1 MEDSNVQGDRYVQ
14 HVQHVQHANQ
24 PQDQDQS
31 NTQQEVND
39 TVTQTDEPTLQ
50 QLVHP
55 HQQNMKSGKITLVNF
70 GFTSS
75 KSQQLFGN
83 RKKQA
88 RPKDVKKSIQQ
99 RLDFDFTPRLTNDV
113 KTTRKIVTPRR
124 RISG

>member
-1 MEDSNVQGDRYVQ
+1 MEDSIVESDRYVR
-14 HVQHVQHANQ
+14 HADQ
-24 PQDQDQS
+24 PQDQDQII
-31 NTQQEVND
+31 TQQDVNN
-39 TVTQTDEPTLQ
+39 TVTQTDEPNFQ
-50 QLVHP
+50 QIALP
-55 HQQNMKSGKITLVNF
+55 HQQNMKSGKITLVDF

-75 KSQQLFGN
+75 GSQQLFGN